1 MKENKLLLIC
11 TLILSISII
20 VGSIFIGSYMCR
32 GNKDTN
38 VNQDSYSLTNSKAL
52 MTEKETAEYLN
63 MPQDKFIS
71 LITYEESQMK
81 KMNSYDTYSFIPFLK
96 IDGVKYFNKE
106 QVNKWVEYNTTNR
119 RDINTN
125 SK

>member
-1 MKENKLLLIC
+1 
-11 TLILSISII
+11 
-20 VGSIFIGSYMCR
+20 
-32 GNKDTN
+32 
-38 VNQDSYSLTNSKAL
+38 

-81 KMNSYDTYSFIPFLK
+81 KMNSYDTYSFIPFVK

>member
-20 VGSIFIGSYMCR
+20 VGSVLIGSSICK

-38 VNQDSYSLTNSKAL
+38 VNQDSYSLTYSKAL

-81 KMNSYDTYSFIPFLK
+81 KMNSYDTYSFIPFVR
-96 IDGVKYFNKE
+96 IDGVRYFNRE
-106 QVNKWVEYNTTNR
+106 QVGKWVEYNITNR
-119 RDINTN
+119 REINTN
-125 SK
+125 